1 MAGFEGMDTDGAQM
15 VVNALN
21 NAPSDIQNIISNLT
35 NQIQGINWQ
44 GPDQGQFI
52 SNWQSTVS
60 QLTNTVNNLLSETAQ
75 HLSQEIQQ
83 QESASAS

>member
-1 MAGFEGMDTDGAQM
+1 MAGFEGMDTDGALV

-21 NAPSDIQNIISNLT
+21 NAPSDIQNIVSNLT

-44 GPDQGQFI
+44 GPDQQQFL

-60 QLTNTVNNLLSETAQ
+60 QLTNTINNLLTETAQ
-75 HLSQEIQQ
+75 HLTQEIQQ
-83 QESASAS
+83 QEQASSS

>member
-1 MAGFEGMDTDGAQM
+1 MAGFEGMDTDGAQV

-21 NAPSDIQNIISNLT
+21 SAPSDIQNIVSNLT

-44 GPDQGQFI
+44 GPDQQQFL

-60 QLTNTVNNLLSETAQ
+60 QLTNTINNLLTETAQ
-75 HLSQEIQQ
+75 HLTQEIQQ
-83 QESASAS
+83 QEQASSS

>member
-1 MAGFEGMDTDGAQM
+1 MAGFEGMDTDGAQV

-21 NAPSDIQNIISNLT
+21 NAPSDIQNIVSNLT

-44 GPDQGQFI
+44 GPDQQQFL

-60 QLTNTVNNLLSETAQ
+60 QLTNTINNLLTETAQ
-75 HLSQEIQQ
+75 HLTQEIQQ
-83 QESASAS
+83 QEQASSS